1 MIFLET
7 RQITIGILIIAALFI
22 ICRKMVLNYD
32 VNFDGQMLGV
42 MVHPGRQR
50 LKRKVNS
57 REILAQKRRIWQE
70 NCTICGT
77 LCHVPQ
83 FGQKRAVML

>member
-7 RQITIGILIIAALFI
+7 RQITIGILIIAAVFI
-22 ICRKMVLNYD
+22 RRKMVLNYD

-42 MVHPGRQR
+42 MVHLGRQR

-57 REILAQKRRIWQE
+57 REILRKKGEFGRKIAPFAA
-70 NCTICGT
+70 
-77 LCHVPQ
+77 LCVMCLSLARK
-83 FGQKRAVML
+83 GQ

>member
-7 RQITIGILIIAALFI
+7 RQITIGILIIAAVFI

-57 REILAQKRRIWQE
+57 REILRKKGEFGRKIAPFAA
-70 NCTICGT
+70 
-77 LCHVPQ
+77 LCVMCLSLARK
-83 FGQKRAVML
+83 GQ

>member
-7 RQITIGILIIAALFI
+7 RQITIGILIIAAVFI
-22 ICRKMVLNYD
+22 RRKMVLNYD

-57 REILAQKRRIWQE
+57 REILRKKGEFGRKIAPFAA
-70 NCTICGT
+70 
-77 LCHVPQ
+77 LCVMCLSLARK
-83 FGQKRAVML
+83 GQ